1 MGRQCGLQYSGCV
14 EATMSMYHD
23 ASRELQDA
31 FGSRALA
38 DRLEEKL
45 KRDRFTED
53 DASFIQGVGFFFLA
67 TADAQGRPDCS
78 FKGGPVGFVRV
89 AAPDLLVFPDYDGNG
104 MFKSL
109 GNIAANPH
117 VGLLFI
123 AMGDA
128 PKRLRVNGH
137 AQIVRDDPAMAAVP
151 GAQLLIQVTPSAIFP
166 NCPRY
171 IPSLRLVEASP
182 YLPKAAEPPIE
193 PKWKSFEI
201 FAGVVP
207 QRRR

>member
-1 MGRQCGLQYSGCV
+1 
-14 EATMSMYHD
+14 MYHEGNR
-23 ASRELQDA
+23 ALQDA

-45 KRDRFTED
+45 RRDRFNED
-53 DASFIQGVGFFFLA
+53 DAGFVTSLGFFFLA

-78 FKGGPVGFVRV
+78 FKGGPPGFVQV
-89 AAPDLLVFPDYDGNG
+89 AAPDLLIFPDYDGNG

-123 AMGDA
+123 AMGEA
-128 PKRLRVNGH
+128 PKRLRVNGR
-137 AQIVRDDPAMAAVP
+137 AEVVSDDPLIAATP
-151 GAQLLIQVTPSAIFP
+151 GAQLMVKVTPTDIFP

-171 IPSLRLVEASP
+171 VPNMSLAEASP
-182 YLPKAAEPPIE
+182 YIPAAGIPPVE
-193 PKWKSFEI
+193 PKWKAFGM
-201 FAGVVP
+201 FADVVP
-207 QRRR
+207 PRRR